1 MRINKAHRGL
11 ISLKIVLLI
20 IVVFVVS
27 LLIIYLLG
35 RLIFLDLDKDYKS
48 FKSVKVGMGE
58 SQVQELLGEP
68 DKVYYASTAPE
79 HYYVEYYEYK
89 KRDITNKVFI
99 YPRMEYIAYVYF
111 DHENKVEYVYIGG
124 TKIILMIHHKES

>member
-20 IVVFVVS
+20 IVVFVVY

-124 TKIILMIHHKES
+124 T

>member
-124 TKIILMIHHKES
+124 T

>member
-1 MRINKAHRGL
+1 MRISKAHRGL

-35 RLIFLDLDKDYKS
+35 RLVFLDEDYKL

-79 HYYVEYYEYK
+79 HYYVKYYTYK

-99 YPRMEYIAYVYF
+99 YTRMEYIAYVYF
-111 DHENKVEYVYIGG
+111 DHENKVEYIYIGG
-124 TKIILMIHHKES
+124 T